1 MNDSRRHDAMRLA
14 SGGKL
19 DCRECRN
26 DLRLARA
33 GDEAAQQR
41 MKARGWT
48 ATDMI
53 LYGIERIM
61 DQGEGKAT

>member
-1 MNDSRRHDAMRLA
+1 MKGTLSAEALKDMKAAQN
-14 SGGKL
+14 
-19 DCRECRN
+19 
-26 DLRLARA
+26 
-33 GDEAAQQR
+33 GDQEAQQR

-61 DQGEGKAT
+61 DQGEGNAT